1 MYIIL
6 LLIYMNCVYI
16 IYSFLYIYISMYI
29 STSTYVD
36 VCMDSKH
43 QRIVKLLL
51 TVFVHSLVTLST
63 VRCIPQTTTIGFNH

>member
-1 MYIIL
+1 
-6 LLIYMNCVYI
+6 
-16 IYSFLYIYISMYI
+16 MYI

>member
-1 MYIIL
+1 
-6 LLIYMNCVYI
+6 
-16 IYSFLYIYISMYI
+16 MYI

-51 TVFVHSLVTLST
+51 TVLVHSLVQLQLDAFHKQLRL
-63 VRCIPQTTTIGFNH
+63 VLTIN